1 MLGTLLML
9 GFVYDSPLNH
19 PRVDAVEKQYLL
31 SFQLKGQSSKVVIF
45 PKKNFNKKK
54 MTLISEN

>member
-1 MLGTLLML
+1 MLGTLLIL

-45 PKKNFNKKK
+45 PKKMSITK